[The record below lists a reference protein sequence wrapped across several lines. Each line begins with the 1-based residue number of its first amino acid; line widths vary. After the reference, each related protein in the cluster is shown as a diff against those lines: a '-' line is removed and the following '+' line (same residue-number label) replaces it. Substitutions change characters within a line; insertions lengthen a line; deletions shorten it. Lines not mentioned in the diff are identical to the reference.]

1 MPHLTINGREIGLN
15 NPPYIIA
22 ELSGNH
28 NGQLERAL
36 ALVDAAADAGAD
48 AIKLQTYT
56 ADTMTIDCD
65 LPDFHIQG
73 GLWDGQTLYDL
84 YQLAHTP
91 WEWHRPLFERAK
103 ARGLTIFSTPF
114 DESAVDF
121 LESLNTPAYKIA
133 SFEITDLPLLRY
145 IAKQGKPV
153 IISSGM
159 STEEEIAK
167 ALSVLQENSCTEIL
181 LLHCVS
187 GYPTPL
193 KDINL
198 RRITRLADTF
208 GVAVGLSDHTL
219 GHTAA
224 QMAIA
229 LGAVAIEKHFTLAR
243 ADGGPDAA
251 FSLEPYELKELCNQL
266 KLCWQALGTGES
278 GNNQAEQINLRFR
291 RSLYFVADILAGDVI
306 RPEHIR
312 RIRPGYGLPPDA
324 LALVVGKKARNNIH
338 RGKAVSIED
347 IIDDL

>member
-1 MPHLTINGREIGLN
+1 MPQFTINGREIGPN
-15 NPPYIIA
+15 SPPYIIA

-73 GLWDGQTLYDL
+73 GLWDGHTLYDL
-84 YQLAHTP
+84 YTLAHTP
-91 WEWHRPLFERAK
+91 WEWHQPLFERAK
-103 ARGLTIFSTPF
+103 SRGLTIFSTPF

-121 LESLNTPAYKIA
+121 LEELGTPAYKIA

-145 IAKQGKPV
+145 IAQQGKPV

-159 STEEEIAK
+159 STEIEIAK
-167 ALSVLQENSCTEIL
+167 ALTILRENGCSQIL

-193 KDINL
+193 ADINL
-198 RRITRLADTF
+198 KRITRLAETF
-208 GVAVGLSDHTL
+208 SVPIGLSDHTL
-219 GHTAA
+219 GNTAA
-224 QMAIA
+224 QLAIA
-229 LGAVAIEKHFTLAR
+229 LGAVAIEKHLTLAR
-243 ADGGPDAA
+243 ADGGPDAE
-251 FSLEPYELKELCNQL
+251 FSLEPHELKELCSQA
-266 KLCWQALGTGES
+266 KLCWQALGS
-278 GNNQAEQINLRFR
+278 GKSGDNQAEQANLRFR
-291 RSLYFVADILAGDVI
+291 RSLYFVADIPAGTTI
-306 RPEHIR
+306 KPEHIR

-324 LALVVGKKARNNIH
+324 LPIVIGKITRTDIR
-338 RGKAVSIED
+338 RGKAVRLNDFISK
-347 IIDDL
+347 